1 MTGRPNDPTRHV
13 VAKVFALVAILV
25 AALAIVAV
33 FQTRAIERGI
43 LEVCATQQDGYVQLV
58 LDQINLKENRDDEE
72 IISDILETMD
82 ASSSKYW
89 VFSRDQTM
97 LFVKDVTETN
107 RYKGF
112 SAASYWGTAD
122 AQAFLDSLEEGRV
135 KHDFIQVDGVDYL
148 ASGAIFEYDGRDYR
162 LCLLT
167 NRAALLDNNNYL
179 GARSYL
185 MVVMIVSLG
194 LLVVIPMA
202 LAFVTAA
209 ARKKNAALQAEIA
222 DLNARLQDL
231 SGRLAHKDL
240 YDTRT
245 HQWSREAFGPFIE
258 KLLERG
264 VSGAHIAQVICTD
277 PEAAQTFLSRASI
290 MLDEKVVRFEMA
302 DNIVALLFVSG
313 DPDSIRRELAPV
325 LGSGAELGVIV
336 PVEKSEEASE

>member
-1 MTGRPNDPTRHV
+1 MTEKPKDPTRHV
-13 VAKVFALVAILV
+13 VAKVFALVAV
-25 AALAIVAV
+25 VVVALAVIAV

-43 LEVCATQQDGYVQLV
+43 LEVCATQQDDYVQLV

-122 AQAFLDSLEEGRV
+122 AQAFLDSLEDGRV

-148 ASGAIFEYDGRDYR
+148 ASGSIFKYENRDYR

-185 MVVMIVSLG
+185 MVVMFVSLG

-202 LAFVTAA
+202 LAFTTAA
-209 ARKKNAALQAEIA
+209 TRKKNAALQAEIA

-231 SGRLAHKDL
+231 SERLAHKEL

-245 HQWSREAFGPFIE
+245 RQWSLDAFGPFVE
-258 KLLERG
+258 KLIERG
-264 VSGAHIAQVICTD
+264 ATDAHLAQVVCTS
-277 PEAAQTFLSRASI
+277 PEAAQSFLARAAI

-302 DNIVALLFVSG
+302 DNIVALLFVSAT
-313 DPDSIRRELAPV
+313 PDSIRRDLAPV
-325 LGSGAELGVIV
+325 LGDGSALGVIV
-336 PVEKSEEASE
+336 PVHKPEEAAE